1 MRDALIVTTGALVGF
16 VLLTLLV
23 GLLFSL
29 FPEAEGCGPA
39 QLICGGLYG
48 GLAGLGIGGL
58 LSHAFMTKR
67 GR

>member
-39 QLICGGLYG
+39 QLICGGL
-48 GLAGLGIGGL
+48 
-58 LSHAFMTKR
+58 
-67 GR
+67 